1 MICCAMNHPLRIR
14 FFFFFLNFFSLCG
27 LVTTSGPSTLKES
40 PLERGCRLNVL
51 WKKGNIEIKRG
62 GAWEAFRSCWRK
74 KIKGGRQRLHPAA
87 RFFSFLLAWKEM
99 KIYPGAPLGRFY
111 LFFFSLCLA
120 TGQTVVSHPSSLFL
134 LRILLLFILVFSLSL
149 FKCSFT
155 PRGNHFERTSKEEEE
170 EKLCYFS
177 SFPFFSSDLLLF
189 PLLTTPI
196 RLGPISLS
204 APPFTNKKFDF
215 ISKINERRIAR
226 EI

>member
-1 MICCAMNHPLRIR
+1 MGGIPELLEEKNKRGPVAPSSSSPFL
-14 FFFFFLNFFSLCG
+14 FFPPCMERNENISRGAPGSFLFFFLS
-27 LVTTSGPSTLKES
+27 
-40 PLERGCRLNVL
+40 
-51 WKKGNIEIKRG
+51 
-62 GAWEAFRSCWRK
+62 
-74 KIKGGRQRLHPAA
+74 
-87 RFFSFLLAWKEM
+87 
-99 KIYPGAPLGRFY
+99 
-111 LFFFSLCLA
+111 LA